1 MSSTPQTQQPFS
13 AAIVLARSAQI
24 LLPCAVFAAVLWA
37 FDTEMIYV
45 LPMLLFFIA
54 VFAWEILSPL
64 QALQMNVWQRW
75 PANGLMWALNI
86 LIGSKLG
93 QAIVL
98 LAVSYQV
105 SYGSGWL
112 TDTFDNQILI
122 TLICIL
128 VLDVWHYFFHRLMH
142 HWAWLWRI
150 HRVHHSDRDFDLT
163 TGLRFHPFEG
173 AITTAWMLA
182 PALALGMPW
191 YALMAN
197 ALLTLTVDYFTH
209 ANAQLPPRL
218 ERLARYLFVTPSLH
232 RIHHSV
238 LAPED
243 RYNYSTTFIFWD
255 RLFGTY
261 KSRSAQKG
269 AAPLTGV
276 EEIPATRSSGSIHT
290 LLMPFNHFPATSAS
304 DRSPKKRKRSQK

>member
-1 MSSTPQTQQPFS
+1 MSSTPQPQQPFS
-13 AAIVLARSAQI
+13 AAVVFARGAQV
-24 LLPCAVFAAVLWA
+24 LLPCVVFAAVLWS
-37 FDTEMIYV
+37 FDAEMIYV

-54 VFAWEILSPL
+54 VFAWETLRPL
-64 QALQMNVWQRW
+64 QTLQMNVWQRW
-75 PANGLMWALNI
+75 PANGLMWTLNMV
-86 LIGSKLG
+86 IGSKLG
-93 QAIVL
+93 QAIIL
-98 LAVSYQV
+98 MAVSYQV

-112 TDTFDNQILI
+112 TETFEDRVFIALFSV
-122 TLICIL
+122 L

-142 HWAWLWRI
+142 SWGWLWRM

-163 TGLRFHPFEG
+163 TGLRFHPLEG
-173 AITTAWMLA
+173 ALTTAWMLA
-182 PALALGMPW
+182 PALILGMPW
-191 YALMAN
+191 YALMTN
-197 ALLTLTVDYFTH
+197 AILTLTVDYFTH
-209 ANAQLPPRL
+209 ANAELPPRL
-218 ERLARYLFVTPSLH
+218 ELWARYLLVTPSLH

-290 LLMPFNHFPATSAS
+290 LLMPFTHFPTTQKSG
-304 DRSPKKRKRSQK
+304 RPPKKRKRPQK